1 MVILCELLEEEK
13 QTINILVEKKNALF
27 NLKKIL
33 DQNTPMFFKCCVEFE
48 KVEKEYLRWWDDMTQ
63 KYKLVYNCEEKL
75 YVNCEEGCILKEN

>member
-33 DQNTPMFFKCCVEFE
+33 DQNTPMC
-48 KVEKEYLRWWDDMTQ
+48 Y
-63 KYKLVYNCEEKL
+63 
-75 YVNCEEGCILKEN
+75 